1 MKSQVHNVP
10 AWPKLA
16 RLAGRFGRT
25 TFQIAGADVTG
36 QAGLSEEAGRI
47 ARYVIVGGLNTGFG
61 YASYAV
67 LVLLGLP
74 LGLAVAGSTVLALL
88 FNFYSYG
95 ALVFGSTAGR
105 LLPRFLGFYVVL
117 GLANFALLR
126 ALAGAGAGP
135 LLAQMLLLPL
145 LAAGGYF
152 GLRRF
157 VFGQRR
163 PMSTMGAACSPCPPS
178 NP

>member
-1 MKSQVHNVP
+1 MNSRVHNVP
-10 AWPKLA
+10 GWPKLA
-16 RLAGRFGRT
+16 QLARRLGRIIL
-25 TFQIAGADVTG
+25 QVAGAGGKG
-36 QAGLSEEAGRI
+36 QAGMAEEAGRI

-74 LGLAVAGSTVLALL
+74 LWLAVAGSTVLALL

-95 ALVFGSTAGR
+95 ALVFGNTAGR
-105 LLPRFLGFYVVL
+105 LLPRFLGFYAVL

-126 ALAGAGAGP
+126 ALAGVGVGP

-145 LAAGGYF
+145 LAAAGYF

-157 VFGQRR
+157 VFGKRL
-163 PMSTMGAACSPCPPS
+163 PMTTMEAA
-178 NP
+178 